1 MENWRIYLT
10 NKKVQKKAPSA
21 TIVKMKLH
29 ELVMIELSRYAL
41 RFNRKKIKNLNS
53 SQNIFANMLYLIVKK
68 DSFQE
73 LGQDS

>member
-1 MENWRIYLT
+1 MENLLIYLT
-10 NKKVQKKAPSA
+10 NKKVQKKATSA

-41 RFNRKKIKNLNS
+41 RFNRKKIKNLNLG
-53 SQNIFANMLYLIVKK
+53 QNIFAYMLYLIVKK

-73 LGQDS
+73 LG